1 MNAPAHHTF
10 SPGLDET
17 PPGRA
22 EDEADDFVSTL
33 LPYMGVSVVVAI
45 VVITALIAAAAYL
58 LRF

>member
-1 MNAPAHHTF
+1 MNAPAHHSF
-10 SPGLDET
+10 SQGLDES

-45 VVITALIAAAAYL
+45 LVVTALIATTAYL
-58 LRF
+58 LHH